1 VAAHF
6 SRFREEADMMSETQV
21 HVIARQM
28 LERHGLQAI
37 AQAAQKAAAA
47 EGQGDAEEAKEWR
60 HIENAMK
67 AMRGPSHS

>member
-1 VAAHF
+1 
-6 SRFREEADMMSETQV
+6 MMSETQI